1 MEAYFYINA
10 TGKQQG
16 PVSLNTLTQI
26 GLTSH
31 TLVWKNGMAGWQR
44 ADTVPELLPYLR
56 PQPSS
61 LAASFN
67 PSVCPPPAKPDSLLI
82 WSILSTVVC
91 CLPIGLIAVV
101 HATRVD
107 PLWNQG
113 EYEAATREA
122 QSARIGCIVSCILG
136 FFFYIIMFF
145 VRWSSR

>member
-1 MEAYFYINA
+1 MEAYFYIDT

-26 GLTSH
+26 GLNSN
-31 TLVWKNGMAGWQR
+31 TLIWKNGLAGWQI
-44 ADTVPELLPYLR
+44 AGTVPELLPYLR
-56 PQPSS
+56 PQPPFTTAISNSS
-61 LAASFN
+61 A
-67 PSVCPPPAKPDSLLI
+67 CPPPAKPDSLLI

-113 EYEAATREA
+113 EYEAATKEA
-122 QSARIGCIVSCILG
+122 QSAKIGCIVSCILG

-145 VRWSSR
+145 VQWSSR